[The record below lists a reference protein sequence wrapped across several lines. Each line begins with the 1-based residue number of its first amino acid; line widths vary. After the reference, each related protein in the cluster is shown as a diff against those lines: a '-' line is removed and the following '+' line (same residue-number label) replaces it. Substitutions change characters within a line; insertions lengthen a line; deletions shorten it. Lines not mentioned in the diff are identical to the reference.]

1 MFFCNEYSL
10 RLETYNN
17 NIPNNIPRNGREME
31 RRAEGSGEKRG
42 RERERE
48 RLRLRERE
56 RERLL
61 QKEKKSG
68 TEGEILRPTTPCIQ
82 TEERR
87 ILRITACIDEREV
100 SNGV

>member
-48 RLRLRERE
+48 RDFYKKKKSRVL
-56 RERLL
+56 
-61 QKEKKSG
+61 KEKYCDRQPLAFRQKNDASYASLHVLMKG
-68 TEGEILRPTTPCIQ
+68 K
-82 TEERR
+82 
-87 ILRITACIDEREV
+87 
-100 SNGV
+100 